1 MKDFEIV
8 NKLSESITNGLDMYY
23 KLNTQP
29 KFESFLYPLYEEHTM
44 EQLLRLLL
52 ALVNTMRN
60 DEFSFEKIKEIKEE
74 LLYYNQFYF
83 GGLLLQWENNKDEL
97 IRFSKVLE
105 KDIEEFGY
113 EEVSKELY
121 IENYVRFKHILN
133 QK

>member
-1 MKDFEIV
+1 MKELKLGNELFE
-8 NKLSESITNGLDMYY
+8 SFTNGLDMCY
-23 KLNTQP
+23 KSNTQP
-29 KFESFLYPLYEEHTM
+29 KFGSFLYPIYEEHTM

-52 ALVNTMRN
+52 SFVNVMR
-60 DEFSFEKIKEIKEE
+60 DEYSIEKVKEIKEE

-97 IRFSKVLE
+97 IRFSNVLE
-105 KDIEEFGY
+105 KDIKEFGY

-121 IENYVRFKHILN
+121 IENYVRFNHILN